1 MSTLIR
7 ELNQE
12 VDRTVSILERHPRAS
27 VVIGGDADADAL
39 ARYYASAHEA
49 VRHATSLLEQSHL
62 QLKADAGDPELI
74 ELLWRKVLEES
85 GHDRWLEAD
94 LFAIGRPLGS
104 VNAPEPTAASRLYTR
119 FHREVIPL
127 NGHAF
132 LGTAYMLESL
142 ATRCA
147 GTAAKNL
154 QSRARIPGIAPG
166 SRTGLS
172 FLFGHHEEDIGHV
185 AEMARLI
192 ERFVVDPAAQRYVM
206 LCARFTGTVYPDFF

>member
-12 VDRTVSILERHPRAS
+12 VDRTVNVLEHHPRAS

-49 VRHATSLLEQSHL
+49 VRHATSLLQQSHL
-62 QLKADAGDPELI
+62 QLKADGGDAQLV
-74 ELLWRKVLEES
+74 ELLGRKCVEES

-94 LFAIGRPLGS
+94 LRAIGRPLGGA
-104 VNAPEPTAASRLYTR
+104 NAPEPTAASRLYTS

-127 NGHAF
+127 NGHGF

-154 QSRARIPGIAPG
+154 QQRACIAGIAAN
-166 SRTGLS
+166 SSTGLS
-172 FLFGHHEEDIGHV
+172 FLFGHHEEDVGHV

-192 ERFVVDPAAQRYVM
+192 ERFVVEPAAQRYVL
-206 LCARFTGTVYPDFF
+206 LCARLTGTVYPDFF